1 MSSIRDLTAT
11 RVSVITN
18 REDEWSLR
26 MEMVN
31 RAQRFLVLTTYYLG
45 NDERGCRMADA
56 LLAAVHRGVRVILVV
71 DRFGQR
77 LAQNLSRPS
86 GNTGLEE
93 RLRDIAAAG
102 GLIVRYSP
110 LALRHRLIG
119 GGLHVKI
126 QVSDGGVAVFGSSN
140 IAHHSFAQWAEVSLK
155 LEGDIVAHLLRE
167 ACRFAR
173 LSGEETALLT
183 GFLPLPPASGT
194 TRHLRYVRED
204 PAEQSGPLFPFGT
217 VPNRLTDEL
226 VKLVDGARQSL
237 RIASLYCKPA
247 PVLKAALMR
256 ACRRG
261 VDVEIF
267 HSHRD
272 SLGVT
277 HFPWI
282 SASIHYES
290 ALNAGAR
297 IYENHA
303 GEHSK
308 LLLVDDREVAVGSYN
323 LEHAAHD
330 RLIEAMIF
338 SDDVEICGHFRAL
351 FERMRHNPGNTELT
365 SHWLREIPLQLQFK
379 RWLYR
384 PLQRWM

>member
-11 RVSVITN
+11 RLGVITN

-26 MEMVN
+26 MLMVN
-31 RAQRFLVLTTYYLG
+31 SARRFLVLTTYYLG
-45 NDERGCRMADA
+45 NDERGRRMADA
-56 LLAAVHRGVRVILVV
+56 LLAAVQRGVRVILVV
-71 DRFGQR
+71 DRFGQH
-77 LAQNLSRPS
+77 LAQNLGRPS
-86 GNTGLEE
+86 GNTGLQE
-93 RLRDIAAAG
+93 RLRDLVAAG
-102 GLIVRYSP
+102 GQVIHYSP
-110 LALRHRLIG
+110 QSLRHRLVG

-140 IAHHSFAQWAEVSLK
+140 IAHHSFDQWGEVSLK
-155 LEGDIVAHLLRE
+155 LEGDIVGHLLRE

-173 LSGEETALLT
+173 LSGEETARLA
-183 GFLPLPPASGT
+183 GFLPVPPVSGT
-194 TRHLRYVRED
+194 TRQLRYVRED
-204 PAEQSGPLFPFGT
+204 PAERSGPLFPFGT
-217 VPNRLTDEL
+217 VHNRLTDEL

-308 LLLVDDREVAVGSYN
+308 ILLVDDREVAVGSYN

-330 RLIEAMIF
+330 RLVEAMIF
-338 SDDVEICGHFRAL
+338 SDDAGVCGHFRAL
-351 FERMRHNPGNTELT
+351 FGTMRRNPDNAALT
-365 SHWLREIPLQLQFK
+365 TNWLREIPLQLQVK

-384 PLQRWM
+384 PLQRWL

>member
-1 MSSIRDLTAT
+1 MSSIQDSTAT
-11 RVSVITN
+11 RVNVITN

-31 RAQRFLVLTTYYLG
+31 CAQHFLVLTTYYFG
-45 NDERGCRMADA
+45 DDERGSRMADA
-56 LLAAVHRGVRVILVV
+56 LLAAVRRGVRVVLVV

-77 LAQNLSRPS
+77 LAQNLSSPS
-86 GNTGLEE
+86 GHTGLQELLGE
-93 RLRDIAAAG
+93 IAAAG
-102 GLIVRYSP
+102 GRVIYYTP
-110 LALRHRLIG
+110 LSLRHRLVG
-119 GGLHVKI
+119 GGVHVKI
-126 QVSDGGVAVFGSSN
+126 QVSDAGVAVFGSSN
-140 IAHHSFAQWAEVSLK
+140 IAHHSFAQWGEVSLEI
-155 LEGDIVAHLLRE
+155 EGGIVAHLLRE
-167 ACRFAR
+167 ACWFAR
-173 LSGEETALLT
+173 LSAEETAILT
-183 GFLPLPPASGT
+183 DFLPALPVSEK
-194 TRHLRYVRED
+194 TRRLRYVRED
-204 PAEQSGPLFPFGT
+204 PAERSGALFPFGT
-217 VPNRLTDEL
+217 VRNRLTDEL
-226 VKLVDGARQSL
+226 VQLIDGARQSL

-247 PVLKAALMR
+247 PVLKAALLR

-282 SASIHYES
+282 SASIQYES

-308 LLLVDDREVAVGSYN
+308 IILVDDREVAVGSYN

-338 SDDVEICGHFRAL
+338 SDDVEICTHFRAL
-351 FERMRHNPGNTELT
+351 FETMGRNPGNTAVT
-365 SHWLREIPLQLQFK
+365 RHWLSEIPLQLQVK

>member
-1 MSSIRDLTAT
+1 MSSIRDSTAT
-11 RVSVITN
+11 RVKILTN
-18 REDEWSLR
+18 REDEWALR

-31 RAQRFLVLTTYYLG
+31 SARHFLVLTTYYLG
-45 NDERGCRMADA
+45 NDERGSKMADA
-56 LLAAVHRGVRVILVV
+56 LLAAARRGVRVVLVL

-86 GNTGLEE
+86 DRPGLVG
-93 RLRDIAAAG
+93 RLREIGTAG
-102 GLIVRYSP
+102 GLVVQYSP
-110 LALRHRLIG
+110 KSLRHRLIG
-119 GGLHVKI
+119 GGVHVKI
-126 QVSDGGVAVFGSSN
+126 QVSESGVAVFGSSN
-140 IAHHSFAQWAEVSLK
+140 IAHHSFAQWNEVSLE
-155 LEGDIVAHLLRE
+155 LEGEIVAHLLQE
-167 ACRFAR
+167 ACRFAG
-173 LSGEETALLT
+173 LSPEETATLTSLL
-183 GFLPLPPASGT
+183 PVPRVSAAS
-194 TRHLRYVRED
+194 RRLRYVRED
-204 PAEQSGPLFPFGT
+204 PAERSGPLFPLGT
-217 VPNRLTDEL
+217 VQNRLTDEL
-226 VKLVDGARQSL
+226 VELIDSARRSL

-247 PVLKAALMR
+247 PALKAALLR
-256 ACRRG
+256 ACGRG

-282 SASIHYES
+282 SASIHYS
-290 ALNAGAR
+290 SVLNAGAR
-297 IYENHA
+297 IYENRA

-308 LLLVDDREVAVGSYN
+308 MLLVDDRVVAVGSYN

-338 SDDVEICGHFRAL
+338 SDCVETCGHFRAL
-351 FERMRHNPGNTELT
+351 FQAMRHSPANAALTPGWLSEL
-365 SHWLREIPLQLQFK
+365 PLQLQIK